1 MSFLLPYFALQT
13 DIQVLHVPLKASL
26 DEAEP
31 MIRVILIALALLL
44 LTLVLLPFQLVG
56 ILFNS
61 QLQRIVPH
69 LYHRAVCAIIG
80 IRIREI
86 GQRSSDQPLLILS
99 NHVSWLDIIVIT
111 AVAPVVFVAKHEV
124 ASWPLFGWLAKLQRT
139 IFIERE
145 RRQKT
150 GEVARE
156 MGNRLSDGDTVVLFA
171 EGTSSDGN
179 RVLPFRSALV
189 GSVHHALGDETHHSS
204 IAVQPLSLAYVGI
217 GGVPTGRALRDKLA
231 WYGDVD
237 LMPHMLGVLLSGAV
251 DVTVSWGPSMAYDM
265 SADRKQIARAAEK
278 SVRQMTAAALRTP
291 SRKPPAEAPES
302 ATAVPGM
309 A

>member
-1 MSFLLPYFALQT
+1 MQT
-13 DIQVLHVPLKASL
+13 SL

-31 MIRVILIALALLL
+31 MIRVILITLALLL
-44 LTLVLLPFQLVG
+44 LTLVLLPFQLAG

-61 QLQRIVPH
+61 RLQRIVPH

-80 IRIREI
+80 IRIQEI
-86 GQRSSDQPLLILS
+86 GQRSTDQPLLILS

-124 ASWPLFGWLAKLQRT
+124 ASWPVFGWLAKLQRT

-171 EGTSSDGN
+171 EGTSSNGN
-179 RVLPFRSALV
+179 RILPFRSALV

-204 IAVQPLSLAYVGI
+204 ITVQPLSLAYVGI
-217 GGVPTGRALRDKLA
+217 GGVPAGRALRDKLA
-231 WYGDVD
+231 WYGDID

-251 DVTVSWGPSMAYDM
+251 DVTISWGAPVAYDM

-291 SRKPPAEAPES
+291 PRKPTTGAPES